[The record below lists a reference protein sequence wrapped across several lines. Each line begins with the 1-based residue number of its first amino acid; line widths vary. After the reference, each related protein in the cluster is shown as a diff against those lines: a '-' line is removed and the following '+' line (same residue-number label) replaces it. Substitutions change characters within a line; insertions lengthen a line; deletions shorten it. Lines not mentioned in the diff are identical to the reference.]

1 MYKLWLASPLGVL
14 SVMIM
19 AKWCVGCV
27 LGGRVLCWDSWIW
40 SWRWKEAEINT
51 PRGSRRPTNYTGKT
65 TTTKTTRQ
73 RLRYNPKKRQLII
86 LVARAFFHPQKMNKT
101 VPSSTLCDCS
111 SQTIPVFSVSF
122 GGCCCCCCCLLYS
135 YCCCWAIL
143 FQKGAG
149 TALLIDIRRRRR
161 RAYRH
166 IQMNG

>member
-1 MYKLWLASPLGVL
+1 M
-14 SVMIM
+14 
-19 AKWCVGCV
+19 CV
-27 LGGRVLCWDSWIW
+27 GGRVLCWDSWIW

-51 PRGSRRPTNYTGKT
+51 QRTPRGSRRPTNYTEKT

-73 RLRYNPKKRQLII
+73 RLFYNPKKRQLII
-86 LVARAFFHPQKMNKT
+86 LGRTRVLSSPEDEQNSD

-122 GGCCCCCCCLLYS
+122 GGCCCCCCLQYS

-161 RAYRH
+161 RADRH